1 MTSAYRAILALCLV
15 LTLGACGLSTSD
27 MVPESVAVNTKH
39 IDASVTI
46 MDVTGDR
53 ETNFGGAIFITNADF
68 KEALRKTLTEAKIFR
83 SIQDNGGDLLLF
95 GKVKQQDQDVQHVL
109 EYRANITVEYLF
121 RQSSDQKIVWDET
134 YASEFSSTAFS
145 GATRTIVA
153 REGAIRENLA
163 AFLKGISESWP

>member
-53 ETNFGGAIFITNADF
+53 EPNFGGAIFYNQRRFQGGAP
-68 KEALRKTLTEAKIFR
+68 KTLTRLKIFR

-95 GKVKQQDQDVQHVL
+95 GKGQAARSGCSALSLNIVQ
-109 EYRANITVEYLF
+109 I
-121 RQSSDQKIVWDET
+121 
-134 YASEFSSTAFS
+134 
-145 GATRTIVA
+145 
-153 REGAIRENLA
+153 
-163 AFLKGISESWP
+163 